1 MESET
6 STSSSDFEEDLEN
19 VAAFLIVD
27 DGIKRKWVHEINKQ
41 REELGEYHRLVKELN
56 EHPDRYHMYFRV
68 TKEEFDFLHGLVKED
83 IKKKNTQ
90 FRRAISTEERLA
102 VCLRIILRQ
111 DIIRIINIVSR
122 LPHVLERRIVAVSMI
137 IKNHIY
143 SRLSRARRI
152 VENAFG
158 ILVSRWR
165 VFRRHFEIQPDFV
178 DKVVLAACC
187 LHNMLSTES
196 VEARPCY
203 FTFSKSSPPKYSRNT
218 EKAR

>member
-102 VCLRIILRQ
+102 VCLR
-111 DIIRIINIVSR
+111 
-122 LPHVLERRIVAVSMI
+122 
-137 IKNHIY
+137 
-143 SRLSRARRI
+143 LSRARRI

>member
-102 VCLRIILRQ
+102 VCLR
-111 DIIRIINIVSR
+111 